1 MREEK
6 KMKQKEKEK
15 NKEKCVERL
24 RELLEGVDR
33 VYWILRHVSRSGMY
47 RVISLCIVKNN
58 EILLIDH
65 LAAPLLEGYDEKH
78 GGLKAHGCGMN
89 MGFHLI
95 YNLSQRVFGN
105 GYALKDEWL

>member
-1 MREEK
+1 MK
-6 KMKQKEKEK
+6 KIEKEK
-15 NKEKCVERL
+15 CKEKL
-24 RELLEGVDR
+24 RETLEGIDK
-33 VYWILRHVSRSGMY
+33 VYCILRHVSRSGMY

-89 MGFHLI
+89 MGFHLTHK
-95 YNLSQRVFGN
+95 LFQRVFGN
-105 GYALKDEWL
+105 GYALKSEWL

>member
-6 KMKQKEKEK
+6 KMKQ
-15 NKEKCVERL
+15 VERL

-47 RVISLCIVKNN
+47 WVISLCIVKNN

-105 GYALKDEWL
+105 GYALKSEWL